1 MCEIVFKSETPQMQD
16 GRMQGF
22 LESLENPGLTQAAEQ
37 LLGAVMYAA
46 KTTNAQGKLA
56 TSVQP
61 R

>member
-1 MCEIVFKSETPQMQD
+1 MQD